1 MEYCFLNFILL
12 FNFYMWH
19 FNNLHRLS
27 KAKTGL
33 SSFSTTFSVRDI
45 AAPME
50 EVQKLMIQF
59 Y

>member
-1 MEYCFLNFILL
+1 
-12 FNFYMWH
+12 MWR